1 MERAQTSET
10 AEGNA
15 ETESTGQ
22 TARAAESDENAE
34 TTQAAARLRM
44 VVGRLGR
51 RLGSSG
57 PGGGLTPSQLSVLGA
72 VARHGPMRLSELAD
86 HEGVNPTMLSR
97 IVGKLCDEGLILRRT
112 DDRDRRAFHVE
123 VTEAG
128 RAQHDQI
135 VARRT
140 ETLAAGLDR
149 LSVADRERLVSA
161 LPALEL
167 LVADLTAGHD
177 SKHTSRAGAPAL
189 VGAAR

>member
-1 MERAQTSET
+1 MSTPGSTEA
-10 AEGNA
+10 GDP
-15 ETESTGQ
+15 ESTSS
-22 TARAAESDENAE
+22 ESTSNETSSNE
-34 TTQAAARLRM
+34 TTRAAARLRT
-44 VVGRLGR
+44 VVGRLSR

-97 IVGKLCDEGLILRRT
+97 IVGKLCDEGLILRRS

-128 RAQHDQI
+128 REQHDRI
-135 VARRT
+135 VALRT

-149 LSVADRERLVSA
+149 LSPSDRERLLGA

-167 LVADLTAGHD
+167 LVADLTAAHD
-177 SKHTSRAGAPAL
+177 ARHSTRQTARQLA
-189 VGAAR
+189 GAAR

>member
-1 MERAQTSET
+1 MGGTET
-10 AEGNA
+10 GEP
-15 ETESTGQ
+15 ETGEPEST
-22 TARAAESDENAE
+22 NNE
-34 TTQAAARLRM
+34 TTQAAARLRT
-44 VVGRLGR
+44 VVGRLSR

-97 IVGKLCDEGLILRRT
+97 IVGKLCDEGLILRRS

-128 RAQHDQI
+128 REQHDRI

-140 ETLAAGLDR
+140 ETLAAGLER
-149 LSVADRERLVSA
+149 LSASDRERLLSA
-161 LPALEL
+161 LPALEM
-167 LVADLTAGHD
+167 LVADLTAAHD
-177 SKHTSRAGAPAL
+177 ARHGARSGVRQFA
-189 VGAAR
+189 GAAR

>member
-149 LSVADRERLVSA
+149 LSEADRERLVSA
-161 LPALEL
+161 LPALES
-167 LVADLTAGHD
+167 LVADLNAGHD
-177 SKHTSRAGAPAL
+177 SKHNARAGATAL